1 MTNKE
6 LYNKIIER
14 SDEEYDKFINSV
26 DHMYNYMKDTVG
38 YNEELFILGVA
49 ESYRKAGIDPQIAT
63 TLIYFFRKR
72 VKELLTEEGAND

>member
-14 SDEEYDKFINSV
+14 SDEEYNKFINSV

-49 ESYRKAGIDPQIAT
+49 ESYRKAGVGPQIAA
-63 TLIYFFRKR
+63 TLIYFVRKR
-72 VKELLTEEGAND
+72 VNELLAEEADNG